1 MANRKSIKSIPASQ
15 SPFVKLVEELF
26 RSNPQKAYNFRQV
39 SHLLGASDKI
49 SKELVN
55 NIIESLSQSKIII
68 ELNRGKYRYNPEL
81 VAEKYQTTLV
91 QGKVDMKQTGKAYVI
106 VKELDDDVFI
116 SANNTGHALHG
127 DTVKVRLF
135 PIRKDHK
142 LEGEIIEVL
151 QRFKNQFV
159 GKIQIS
165 GKFAFLIPDEAN
177 MPYDIFIP
185 NEALHDAKN
194 GQKAIAR
201 LTDWPER
208 SKNPFGEILQ
218 VLGAPG
224 DNDVEMNSILASF
237 EFPLQFNPNS
247 LKQAE
252 KIPLEIPAE
261 EIRNR
266 RDYRQIWTCTI
277 DPPDAK
283 DFDDALSLVK
293 KENGL
298 WEVGVHIA
306 DVSYYV
312 KPGTPIDEEA
322 YERGTSVYLVD
333 RTIPMLPEKLSN
345 NVCSLRPNEDKLCF
359 SAVFELDDQA
369 CIHSEWY
376 GKTIINSNFRYSY
389 EGVQAMI
396 EGGEG
401 TYKQELLQLNDLAT
415 KLREERF
422 KKGSIAFTSQEVKF
436 ILDETGKPIDTY
448 IKEQKEANMLIEDFM
463 LLANRSVAERIGKVK
478 GDSKAKTFVYRIH
491 DEPNQEKLLKFA
503 EFLSK
508 LGYKMNIGSRK
519 LLSKSFNSLFEQIA
533 GKGEEAMIE
542 SIAIRT
548 MSKAIYS
555 TLNIGHYGLAFPYYT
570 HFTSPIRRY
579 PDLMVHRML
588 EAYLQGKPSFDKDEF
603 EEYCAHSSDMERKA
617 AEAERASVKYKQAE
631 YLQDK
636 IGMSFKGL
644 ISGVSKWG
652 IYVELEGNKCEGMI
666 AMRNMD
672 DDFYYLDEDNYKV
685 VGQHK
690 GKEFRLGDPIQI
702 KVQSVDLQRK
712 QMDFILDGKDTPDET
727 ISMPSRSY
735 WEINKFRSA
744 KHNEPTRKGKPTKQN
759 KNKNSGK
766 QNRKAKPNKRS
777 F

>member
-1 MANRKSIKSIPASQ
+1 MANKKSIKPVPASH

-26 RSNPQKAYNFRQV
+26 LSNPQKAFNFRQV
-39 SHLLGASDKI
+39 SHLLGVSDKV

-55 NIIESLSQSKIII
+55 KIIESLADSKIII
-68 ELNRGKYRYNPEL
+68 ALNRGKYKYNPEL
-81 VAEKYQTTLV
+81 VAEKYQTTIV
-91 QGKVDMKQTGKAYVI
+91 QGRVDMKQTGKAYVI

-116 SANNTGHALHG
+116 SANNTGHALNG

-142 LEGEIIEVL
+142 LEGEIIEVI

-177 MPYDIFIP
+177 MPFDIFIP
-185 NEALHDAKN
+185 NESLHDGKN

-208 SKNPFGEILQ
+208 SKNPFGEIIQ

-224 DNDVEMNSILASF
+224 NNDVEMNSILASF

-252 KIPLEIPAE
+252 KIPFEIPAE
-261 EIRNR
+261 EIKKR
-266 RDYRQIWTCTI
+266 RDFRQIWTCTI

-283 DFDDALSLVK
+283 DFDDALSLIK
-293 KENGL
+293 KDNGL

-312 KPGTPIDEEA
+312 RPGTPIDEEA

-345 NVCSLRPNEDKLCF
+345 NVCSLRPYEDKLCF
-359 SAVFELDDQA
+359 SAVFELDEQA
-369 CIHSEWY
+369 RIQSEWY
-376 GKTIINSNFRYSY
+376 GKTIINSNFRYAY
-389 EGVQAMI
+389 EEVQAMI

-401 TYKQELLQLNDLAT
+401 EFKKELLILNDLAI

-422 KKGSIAFTSQEVKF
+422 KKGSIGFTSQEVKF
-436 ILDETGKPIDTY
+436 ILDENGKPIDTY

-463 LLANRSVAERIGKVK
+463 LLANRSVAEKIGKLN
-478 GDSKAKTFVYRIH
+478 GNSTPKTFVYRIH
-491 DEPNQEKLLKFA
+491 DEPNQEKLQKFA
-503 EFLSK
+503 EFLAK

-555 TLNIGHYGLAFPYYT
+555 TFNIGHYGLAFPYYT

-579 PDLMVHRML
+579 PDLMVHRLL
-588 EAYLQGKPSFDKDEF
+588 EAYLQGKPSVDKEEF
-603 EEYCAHSSDMERKA
+603 EEYCVHSSDMERKA

-652 IYVELEGNKCEGMI
+652 LYVELEGNKCEGMI

-672 DDFYYLDEDNYKV
+672 DDFYYLDEDSYRV

-712 QMDFILDGKDTPDET
+712 QMDFVLD
-727 ISMPSRSY
+727 RSNGSDDFDDKPVRSS
-735 WEINKFRSA
+735 WEIKQSRPVSQVRTGRQTKAGKSTKDRSP
-744 KHNEPTRKGKPTKQN
+744 KKQGK
-759 KNKNSGK
+759 SGK
-766 QNRKAKPNKRS
+766 SNKR
-777 F
+777 FF